1 MVTQYAKRC
10 HIKYKGVMA
19 TNEQGGSM
27 LNKMI
32 IATRM
37 QGGTMSQEMSYEV

>member
-1 MVTQYAKRC
+1 MMVAQYAKRI
-10 HIKYKGVMA
+10 HIKSKGVMA
-19 TNEQGGSM
+19 KNEQGGSM

-37 QGGTMSQEMSYEV
+37 QGGTMS